1 MFLIDTHTHLYADE
15 FDTDR
20 QQVVQQALD
29 AGIEYLFLPN
39 IDRST
44 TQSMFDLVAQFPN
57 NCFPMMGLH
66 PTSVKEDFRSELQ
79 HVEAVLEKQ
88 KVIAIGEIGIDLYWD
103 KTFVEE
109 QKLAFRYQ
117 IELSKKYRLPI
128 VIHARDSF
136 DEIFAIVDEL
146 NDDNL
151 KGVFHSF
158 TGTLQQAQH
167 IIDYGGFMIGINGI
181 VTFKNAG
188 LDKTVA
194 AIPLKH
200 LVLETDSPYLA
211 PTPKRGKRN
220 ESAFLIYTAKKIAE
234 LHHISLDELA
244 EITKQNALEIFKL

>member
-1 MFLIDTHTHLYADE
+1 MFLIDTHTHLYAKE
-15 FDTDR
+15 FDADR

-44 TQSMFDLVAQFPN
+44 TQSMFDLVAHFPN

-66 PTSVKEDFRSELQ
+66 PTSVKEDYRSELQ

-103 KTFVEE
+103 KTFIEE

-117 IELSKKYRLPI
+117 IELAKKYRLPI

-194 AIPLKH
+194 EIPLKH
-200 LVLETDSPYLA
+200 LVL
-211 PTPKRGKRN
+211 
-220 ESAFLIYTAKKIAE
+220 
-234 LHHISLDELA
+234 
-244 EITKQNALEIFKL
+244 